1 MGTARVAAGSE
12 RVRENARRIVAPEVV
27 MKRIVLAVFVGGMVA
42 ALPVVAEAA
51 PAARATL
58 RDAQGKE
65 IGTAALTPGEGGVKI
80 AVKVS
85 GVSPGQ
91 HGFHVHAAGKCEGPD
106 FKSAGGHFNPATREH
121 GLENPKGAHAGDMP
135 NLSVGPDGNGKGE
148 FLARGAS
155 LGEGSGSLF
164 PEGGTSL
171 VLHAAPDDMK
181 TDPAGNAGARIAC
194 GVIERAN

>member
-1 MGTARVAAGSE
+1 M
-12 RVRENARRIVAPEVV
+12 N
-27 MKRIVLAVFVGGMVA
+27 KIVLAVLVGGVVA
-42 ALPVVAEAA
+42 ALPIVAEAA

-58 RDAQGKE
+58 RDAGGKE
-65 IGTAALTPGEGGVKI
+65 IGKATLAPGGNGVKI
-80 AVKVS
+80 LVSVS
-85 GVSPGQ
+85 GVAPGL
-91 HGFHVHAAGKCEGPD
+91 HGFHVHAVGKCEGPD
-106 FKSAGGHFNPATREH
+106 FKSAGGHFNPATKEH

-135 NLSVGPDGNGKGE
+135 NLAVGPDGTGKGE
-148 FLARGAS
+148 FLARGAT
-155 LGEGSGSLF
+155 LDDGAGSLF